1 MDVHLI
7 DGTYE
12 LFRHH
17 FALPSSRVAGREVA
31 ATRGVMR
38 TLAGMLADG
47 VTHLAVATDS
57 VGESFRNEMWPG
69 YKSGEGVEPELA
81 QQFALLDAAVGAM
94 GISIWGMTNL
104 EADDALATGA
114 ARAAADPRVS
124 RVVICTPDKDL
135 AQCVVGTRVVQ
146 LDRRSG
152 AIRDED
158 GVREKFGVSPASIPD
173 YLALVGDAA
182 DGFPGLPGWGATSS
196 AAVLARWGHLEAIPV
211 DPASWDVRVRG
222 AVKLSETLEAN
233 RERALLFRALATLRT
248 DAAILASGI
257 DELRWTTPAVGLA
270 GICRAVG
277 APELEHRLDEMRA

>member
-17 FALPSSRVAGREVA
+17 FALPSSTVAGREVA

-47 VTHLAVATDS
+47 ITHLAVATDS
-57 VGESFRNEMWPG
+57 VVESFRNEMWPG
-69 YKSGEGVEPELA
+69 YKTGEGVEARLA
-81 QQFALLDAAVGAM
+81 QQFALLEAGVAAM
-94 GISIWGMTNL
+94 GIPIWGMTDL

-114 ARAAADPRVS
+114 VRAAADPRVT
-124 RVVICTPDKDL
+124 RVIICTPDKDL
-135 AQCVVGTRVVQ
+135 AQCVIGTRVVQ

-196 AAVLARWGHLEAIPV
+196 AAVLARWGHLEAIPTDAV
-211 DPASWDVRVRG
+211 VWDVRVRG
-222 AVKLSETLEAN
+222 AAKLSATLESN
-233 RERALLFRALATLRT
+233 RDRALLFRSLATLRT
-248 DAAILASGI
+248 NAPVLGSGV
-257 DELRWTTPAVGLA
+257 DELRWTAPTEDLAVV
-270 GICRAVG
+270 CHQVG
-277 APELEHRLDEMRA
+277 APELERRLDEMRA

>member
-17 FALPSSRVAGREVA
+17 FALPSSTVEGREVA

-57 VGESFRNEMWPG
+57 VIESFRNEMWPG
-69 YKSGEGVEPELA
+69 YKSGEGVEAELA
-81 QQFALLDAAVGAM
+81 QQFALLDAGVAAM
-94 GISIWGMTNL
+94 GIAIWGMTDL

-114 ARAAADPRVS
+114 ARAAADPLVTRVI
-124 RVVICTPDKDL
+124 ICTPDKDL

-196 AAVLARWGHLEAIPV
+196 AAVLARWGHLEAIPA
-211 DPASWDVRVRG
+211 DPAAWDVRVRG
-222 AVKLSETLEAN
+222 AAKLSAALEEG
-233 RERALLFRALATLRT
+233 RERALLFRTLATLRT
-248 DAAILASGI
+248 DAPVLASGV
-257 DELRWTTPAVGLA
+257 DQLRWTSPAPELA
-270 GICRAVG
+270 AVCRMVG
-277 APELEHRLDEMRA
+277 APEMERRLDEMRV